1 MPSPRSLVLALVA
14 LAFLSACGKK
24 IGDSCQIPSD
34 CSSDADRICDL
45 SAPDGYCTIAGC
57 DFATCPSEAVC
68 VRFYPGADDSS
79 PCGAQTDCAF
89 DEICTVGNRC
99 AQRSSEI
106 RFCMLMC
113 EGDGDCRG
121 GYECRDQA
129 VMMIHGGEPVPDPAS
144 GMSDF
149 QPFCAQRK
157 PCTIHAD
164 CPVREACDDDTRTC
178 IPRPSCSVDA
188 ECGRDPTQAIC
199 NTTFDTGGQC
209 VRPCTQ
215 QIDCEQNE
223 TCNTTTRFCEAS

>member
-14 LAFLSACGKK
+14 LALVSACGKK
-24 IGDSCQIPSD
+24 IGDACQLPSD

-79 PCGAQTDCAF
+79 LCEGQADCEF
-89 DEICTVGNRC
+89 DEICTVGKRC
-99 AQRSSEI
+99 AQRSSEL

-129 VMMIHGGEPVPDPAS
+129 VMMIHGGEPVPDPAT

-157 PCTIHAD
+157 ACSSSTE
-164 CPVREACDDDTRTC
+164 CPVREACEDSLTC
-178 IPRPSCSVDA
+178 VPRPSCSSNA
-188 ECGRDPTQAIC
+188 ECDPNATIEIC
-199 NTTFDTGGQC
+199 NTGIGQC

-215 QIDCEQNE
+215 QFDCELNE